1 MMLINDH
8 ATKLDP
14 HCWQDL

>member
-14 HCWQDL
+14 YYWQDL